1 VKGRQANSGLSLT
14 FTGKA
19 LLVIVAIY
27 TLTAA
32 AFSMRFLERMES
44 DAQFTQL
51 TQIPL
56 VLSQNRNAVK
66 IERLSSLIRS
76 IYLVDDKRLERQL
89 MLQTQAL
96 TQSFSLDRDIEL
108 SQGAL
113 AIARDVK
120 KIVRLRQKLRDL
132 EALQND
138 RFAYQGDAPKIRAD
152 VENDARKAFER
163 ATSFSEQLGLSL
175 GNDAAALAHRMAR
188 DVESAARVTQRS
200 WLIILTIPLLS
211 IVLLLVL
218 VKRHI
223 VGPVKSAADAL
234 EAISRGQVVAMQSK
248 VPVFQELRMIAHAI
262 KSYGNAVH
270 DLRHAN
276 EVLVALSDEDP
287 LTKLAN
293 RRSFDKYLSEQFAL
307 AEAEDRDIAVLMVD
321 LDHFKSVNDQYGHL
335 VGDTCLRMTG
345 ELLKTVGRTFECQAA
360 RYGGEEFIIVIPSC
374 GSTEALRHAETIR
387 TAIMELAVPVTSE
400 KIIRVT
406 ASIGVANR
414 TAVNAARPQDLID
427 SADNALYLAK
437 HSGRNVVKTMAA
449 PAVARSASH
458 A

>member
-1 VKGRQANSGLSLT
+1 
-14 FTGKA
+14 
-19 LLVIVAIY
+19 
-27 TLTAA
+27 
-32 AFSMRFLERMES
+32 
-44 DAQFTQL
+44 
-51 TQIPL
+51 
-56 VLSQNRNAVK
+56 
-66 IERLSSLIRS
+66 
-76 IYLVDDKRLERQL
+76 
-89 MLQTQAL
+89 
-96 TQSFSLDRDIEL
+96 
-108 SQGAL
+108 
-113 AIARDVK
+113 
-120 KIVRLRQKLRDL
+120 
-132 EALQND
+132 
-138 RFAYQGDAPKIRAD
+138 
-152 VENDARKAFER
+152 
-163 ATSFSEQLGLSL
+163 
-175 GNDAAALAHRMAR
+175 
-188 DVESAARVTQRS
+188 
-200 WLIILTIPLLS
+200 
-211 IVLLLVL
+211 
-218 VKRHI
+218 
-223 VGPVKSAADAL
+223 
-234 EAISRGQVVAMQSK
+234 
-248 VPVFQELRMIAHAI
+248 
-262 KSYGNAVH
+262 
-270 DLRHAN
+270 
-276 EVLVALSDEDP
+276 VALSDEDP